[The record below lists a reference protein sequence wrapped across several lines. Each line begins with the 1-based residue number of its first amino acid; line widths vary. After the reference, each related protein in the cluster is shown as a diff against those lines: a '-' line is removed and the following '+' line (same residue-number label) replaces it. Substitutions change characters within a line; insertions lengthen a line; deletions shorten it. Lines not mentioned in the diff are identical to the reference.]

1 MNSNLYRA
9 LGPPNHNLCFVILAK
24 VLNANQIIIQL
35 IGEGEEKLLKHMA
48 KTIKVKKFSGELV
61 DFDES
66 KLVLSLRAAK
76 ADQALANKIIKD
88 IRSSL
93 YDGITT
99 KKIYQKAFQLLK
111 RKQRPSASRYKLKR
125 AIMELGPSGF
135 PFERYIGHIFNHDGY
150 DTEVGIIMQGNCVS
164 HEVDVVA
171 KKENR
176 CYIIECK
183 YHNSQGKTNDVKI
196 PLYIHSRF
204 NDVRRKLKASE
215 PKSNVDYTCWIFTNT
230 RFTSDAIDYA
240 KCSGMQ
246 LISWDYPENKSLKY
260 RINKSGL
267 FPITSLTSITKR
279 EKSLLLDEGIV
290 LCKEIS
296 ENSALLTKFGISK
309 ARIKNV
315 LGDIKELC
323 DNHKNGIVE

>member
-1 MNSNLYRA
+1 MTKS
-9 LGPPNHNLCFVILAK
+9 
-24 VLNANQIIIQL
+24 
-35 IGEGEEKLLKHMA
+35 
-48 KTIKVKKFSGELV
+48 IKVKKFSGELV

-66 KLVLSLRAAK
+66 KLILSLQAAK
-76 ADQALANKIIKD
+76 ADPNLAKKIVKEIKL
-88 IRSSL
+88 SL
-93 YDGITT
+93 YDGMTT

-111 RKQRPSASRYKLKR
+111 TRQRPSASRYKLKR

-135 PFERYIGHIFNHDGY
+135 PFERYIGHILNYDGY
-150 DTEVGIIMQGNCVS
+150 ETQVGIIMQGNCVS

-183 YHNSQGKTNDVKI
+183 YHNRQGKTNDVKI

-204 NDVRRKLKASE
+204 NDIRSRLKGLDPDSSVE
-215 PKSNVDYTCWIFTNT
+215 YSSWIFTNT

-240 KCSGMQ
+240 RCSGMQ

-267 FPITSLTSITKR
+267 FPITSLTSLTKR

-290 LCKEIS
+290 LCKEIDD
-296 ENSALLTKFGISK
+296 NSAILTKFGISN
-309 ARIKNV
+309 ARIKKV